1 MPPKFEFNTTTVVM
15 NNPALRVA
23 DKSCVLNEE
32 VEEKYYDDLEE
43 YKTSEV
49 ILPAIWSR
57 KTVNHPNHRCIL
69 DNCVKQPSRS
79 QLYKHREATPYFPY
93 CKALFDI
100 ATTEQKCDWIH
111 CVHNFHL
118 KDETY
123 IYNFPCGCS
132 NPTLENTA
140 DLRRLVGLL
149 TTWDSTSAVV
159 LPNVR
164 TDEGMRL
171 YNMYCW
177 LV

>member
-111 CVHNFHL
+111 CVH
-118 KDETY
+118 T
-123 IYNFPCGCS
+123 IS
-132 NPTLENTA
+132 TLRTKHTSTIFLA
-140 DLRRLVGLL
+140 AVATLRWRTLL
-149 TTWDSTSAVV
+149 IFAA
-159 LPNVR
+159 
-164 TDEGMRL
+164 
-171 YNMYCW
+171 W
-177 LV
+177 LVY